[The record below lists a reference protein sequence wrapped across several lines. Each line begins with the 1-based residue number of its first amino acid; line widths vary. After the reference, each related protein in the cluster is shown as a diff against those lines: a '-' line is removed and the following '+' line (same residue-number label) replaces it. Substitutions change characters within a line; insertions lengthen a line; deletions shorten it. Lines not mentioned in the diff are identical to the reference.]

1 MHSREHVASLKVP
14 EIKALI
20 RKHNLHNAIKGYSSM
35 RKAELVNAFLKF
47 STTPI
52 RAGPANK
59 PAKSTSKGSKKPKIM
74 QADKAFGLGKPLYSK
89 EEGGLTAG
97 ARKQFE
103 KRYGKQTTKG
113 DKNAIKRMAASMA
126 AEKMNSMGRGKRAKR
141 RPKKLGYT

>member
-1 MHSREHVASLKVP
+1 MHSREHVASLKVS
-14 EIKALI
+14 EIKTLI

-35 RKAELVNAFLKF
+35 RKAELVTAFLKF

-52 RAGPANK
+52 RAGPAKK
-59 PAKSTSKGSKKPKIM
+59 PAKSKSKGSKKPKIM

>member
-1 MHSREHVASLKVP
+1 MHSREHLGSLKVP

-35 RKAELVNAFLKF
+35 RKAELVTAFLKF
-47 STTPI
+47 QTPI
-52 RAGPANK
+52 RAGPAK
-59 PAKSTSKGSKKPKIM
+59 KSAKSKGSKKPKIM

-103 KRYGKQTTKG
+103 KRYGKQTSKG
-113 DKNAIKRMAASMA
+113 DKDAIKRMAASMA
-126 AEKMNSMGRGKRAKR
+126 AEKLNSMGRGKRAKR
-141 RPKKLGYT
+141 KPKKLGYT